1 MITNMTLTHRIPGEH
16 RQATHT
22 STRHTCT
29 PLATQARRHRCGKQ
43 HLLLLGFRTPP
54 PDLCLQHHTP
64 LSSLSVWS
72 GIAVTLRSKSRGA
85 QKKPRL
91 ILKSS
96 LQPQVAS
103 LTAQSW
109 GSAEE
114 RREVDRH
121 GLNSA
126 ACLFQICTGKQ
137 RTEAYGFGGPEDKTF
152 PEGPP
157 FWEGQ
162 SLGKDAW
169 GGRGRIYGISPPAG
183 NKGRFLRPA

>member
-1 MITNMTLTHRIPGEH
+1 MNTDKPH
-16 RQATHT
+16 
-22 STRHTCT
+22 
-29 PLATQARRHRCGKQ
+29 TQAQGTRAHPWPHRHADTDVESSTCCSWGS
-43 HLLLLGFRTPP
+43 GP

-91 ILKSS
+91 IPKSS

-126 ACLFQICTGKQ
+126 ACLFQICTGNQ

-157 FWEGQ
+157 FWERQ